1 MARVPPIS
9 ATFTST
15 PQTVLGSYR
24 ACHPVSLWIR
34 WGSAALVVLLGLLLG
49 NIILI
54 VLGVGFPFF
63 SEWSVRRRL
72 RPYLGQ
78 DREVTVTVT
87 EQEYRVDGGE
97 ESRAWP
103 WTSVRAVV
111 RRRGFW
117 VLKVS
122 RIAALAFPDDALDAA
137 QTEAFVAL
145 VEGKGL
151 LRS

>member
-1 MARVPPIS
+1 MSRMPPIS

-24 ACHPVSLWIR
+24 ACHPIALWIR
-34 WGSAALVVLLGLLLG
+34 WASAVGVVLLGLLLG
-49 NIILI
+49 NVILI
-54 VLGVGFPFF
+54 VLGVAFPFV
-63 SEWSVRRRL
+63 SAWSVRRQL
-72 RPYLGQ
+72 RPFLSG
-78 DREVTVTVT
+78 DREVTVTMT
-87 EQEYRVDGGE
+87 EQEYRVEGPDQT
-97 ESRAWP
+97 RAWA
-103 WTSVRAVV
+103 WTSIQGVV

-151 LRS
+151 LHS